1 MISGNGLMA
10 ATYDVVSPLKFPDTK
25 YSAVKSLLTPAKL
38 AGDVAKPVV
47 TGLVVGVSIAAVVMT
62 GGASAAA
69 ETAAVVAEEGT
80 ETAVATAEVA
90 GETTSVAA
98 AGSTSVETVGEGV
111 TTTLSE
117 SGLIAETSFDSTVL
131 ATPALEGPVEEA
143 AIEAEVTA
151 DVGTSGETRA
161 ARILS
166 KIKSAPGKILRSA
179 GKFAKRFAKKVP
191 LFALKNPIVAYVLY
205 ELGKS
210 TVNDISDAI
219 REATSNYEAEFGA
232 DQKEIEEII
241 ASAIDY
247 VRQFE
252 TLEENVQVLQQKVE
266 ICTATSLET

>member
-1 MISGNGLMA
+1 M
-10 ATYDVVSPLKFPDTK
+10 
-25 YSAVKSLLTPAKL
+25 
-38 AGDVAKPVV
+38 
-47 TGLVVGVSIAAVVMT
+47 
-62 GGASAAA
+62 
-69 ETAAVVAEEGT
+69 
-80 ETAVATAEVA
+80 
-90 GETTSVAA
+90 
-98 AGSTSVETVGEGV
+98 

-131 ATPALEGPVEEA
+131 ATPAVEVPVEEA
-143 AIEAEVTA
+143 AIEAEITA

-252 TLEENVQVLQQKVE
+252 TLEEKCPSAPTKSGDLYSYKFGDLNFQLYESDTRGDEYGKKG
-266 ICTATSLET
+266 LDLYPDR